1 MEKIIKKY
9 LNLAEN
15 NYFSV
20 VLQNSDIEIEN
31 FDYYTKANITRKAE
45 DYEAK
50 IIGKLSDDYIS
61 FFITETTPLDEDH
74 IYSRKTTIEFDRRDS
89 DLYMDKKVED
99 RINVY
104 DYEHTLIRSQLEK
117 KSKEMK
123 KFKIDEKD
131 LGKSLVSDIKII
143 KSKDKLKKK

>member
-9 LNLAEN
+9 LNLAEG
-15 NYFSV
+15 NYFAV

-31 FDYYTKANITRKAE
+31 NEYYTKATITRKAE

-50 IIGKLSDDYIS
+50 ITGKLSDDYIS
-61 FFITETTPLDEDH
+61 FFITETTPLDKDH
-74 IYSRKTTIEFDRRDS
+74 VYSRKTTVEFDRIDS
-89 DLYMDKKVED
+89 ELYMDKQVED

-104 DYEHTLIRSQLEK
+104 DYEHSLIRSQLEK

-131 LGKSLVSDIKII
+131 LGKSLVSDIKIL